1 MALDQRIIDAIEQFK
16 NVLIYDF
23 PIERDKLIAK
33 AKEHQLLE
41 NYLHPYISSDKN
53 NGLYRSIIDLFNSFH
68 NEAFFQMLLEFF
80 KVSDRYEVWMR
91 RNKGDGT
98 LLYRFVDKTNEKNY
112 FVIIY
117 FGCSIVDE
125 QFFEQEFRFYD
136 FQAYENIYFVFG
148 GKIETAT
155 LMALEGIKPRNDD
168 HLQQV
173 LEGYKVTDLLKFL
186 KSFFNNET
194 RKAVLNAMNAVQ
206 KSVDDLIGYSVTEI
220 CSHVSLEK
228 FKEQKIADWGNFDY
242 NALIGDIALSPSK
255 IKKLID
261 KFVIEERYKTLFDGE
276 LYSDSYI
283 TAEWF
288 YQKYA
293 SNIKTTNF
301 DMTAVVA
308 GYFKSIE
315 QLLDSF
321 IVAHAQE
328 KVFESWI
335 DKHNRYIEIKVG
347 DTNYMSM
354 LGKMQ
359 KFLSRED
366 NRCLFEEQDRVLQR
380 FYLDKLNT
388 WISDCRNGF
397 FHKDNI
403 NNPETLAQI
412 RQDTLF
418 LYFFTLVLFR
428 FDD

>member
-1 MALDQRIIDAIEQFK
+1 MALDQRIIDAIGQFK

-23 PIERDKLIAK
+23 PVERDKLIAK

-53 NGLYRSIIDLFNSFH
+53 NGLYRSIIDLFNSMH

-80 KVSDRYEVWMR
+80 KVSDRYEVWVR

-125 QFFEQEFRFYD
+125 QFFEREFRFYD

-155 LMALEGIKPRNDD
+155 LMSLEGIKPRNDD

-194 RKAVLNAMNAVQ
+194 RKAVLNAMNSVQ

-220 CSHVSLEK
+220 CSHESLER
-228 FKEQKIADWGNFDY
+228 FKEQKIADWKHYDY
-242 NALIGDIALSPSK
+242 KALVGDTIIYPTK
-255 IKKLID
+255 INNLIN
-261 KFVIEERYKTLFDGE
+261 KFVAQERYRILFDGN
-276 LYSDSYI
+276 LYSESYI
-283 TAEWF
+283 TSEWF

-293 SNIKTTNF
+293 NKIRVTNF

-308 GYFKSIE
+308 GYFKSVE
-315 QLLDSF
+315 QLLDDFIFRHGKNRSF
-321 IVAHAQE
+321 PCKE
-328 KVFESWI
+328 KE
-335 DKHNRYIEIKVG
+335 RYKVG
-347 DTNYMSM
+347 SINYQSM
-354 LGKMQ
+354 LGGMRI
-359 KFLSRED
+359 FLSEND
-366 NRCLFEEQDRVLQR
+366 DLFEEKDTYLQM
-380 FYLDKLNT
+380 FYKKKLGT
-388 WISDCRNGF
+388 WIDNCRNGF

-403 NNPETLAQI
+403 NDSNTLALIRQETLS
-412 RQDTLF
+412 
-418 LYFFTLVLFR
+418 LYFFTLVMYR